1 MRACVHAHIHTHART
16 HALCGGQVQAAGS
29 EVIYLPSRPTA
40 PSCFPEPKG
49 ARRTLLGRQAPSSR
63 HAQDIAMSLLVVC
76 RPDLPGR
83 CYVHSRGAQLP
94 SQVPFTGVT
103 ANSCACRG
111 MGGFPGVRAAH
122 GHSQHSPSPTLR
134 PWHRAR
140 FPMSYMM
147 SLGFNTQ
154 TKVMSRSHR
163 SKRLQAG
170 HASRSRCQT
179 AGSGGV

>member
-1 MRACVHAHIHTHART
+1 MHVCMHTFTLTHAHTHCAGDRYRLRVRKSST
-16 HALCGGQVQAAGS
+16 CQADQQLQAA
-29 EVIYLPSRPTA
+29 
-40 PSCFPEPKG
+40 FQNPKG
-49 ARRTLLGRQAPSSR
+49 LGARFWDVRPPLPGMPRTS
-63 HAQDIAMSLLVVC
+63 AMSLLVVC

-111 MGGFPGVRAAH
+111 TGVFPGVRAAH

-170 HASRSRCQT
+170 PASRSRCQT